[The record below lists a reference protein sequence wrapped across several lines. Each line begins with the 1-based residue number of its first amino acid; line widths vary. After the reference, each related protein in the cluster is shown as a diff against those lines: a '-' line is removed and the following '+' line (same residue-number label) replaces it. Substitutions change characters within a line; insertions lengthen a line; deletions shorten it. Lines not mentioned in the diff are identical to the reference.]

1 MKVKSAQVHTIGTC
15 LLLCATVILP
25 ATGLAGS
32 AAIGLIARSVGTTL
46 EGQELRFQTA
56 LFSGDALQVSDSGL
70 AILRLSNGSGIVLS
84 PRTVASFEKQA
95 GVVTVKLD
103 HGGVSLSQPRQS
115 HPLRVEAADVSIEP
129 VRGYPTLGEV
139 AMRDGMLTVKAQ
151 EGRLRVNGRDVAL
164 EASKNQPVILDT
176 RRAAASKPA
185 AGAPGHAVAAGS
197 AAAKTAALAA
207 VGTGASIAVTQTLTK
222 EKNPIAVARV
232 AANVPDQACEHAA
245 SPSVPAAA
253 CGDR

>member
-1 MKVKSAQVHTIGTC
+1 
-15 LLLCATVILP
+15 
-25 ATGLAGS
+25 
-32 AAIGLIARSVGTTL
+32 
-46 EGQELRFQTA
+46 
-56 LFSGDALQVSDSGL
+56 
-70 AILRLSNGSGIVLS
+70 
-84 PRTVASFEKQA
+84 
-95 GVVTVKLD
+95 
-103 HGGVSLSQPRQS
+103 
-115 HPLRVEAADVSIEP
+115 
-129 VRGYPTLGEV
+129 
-139 AMRDGMLTVKAQ
+139 
-151 EGRLRVNGRDVAL
+151 VAL

-176 RRAAASKPA
+176 RRTAASKPA